1 MSQIGYP
8 QSNRIFPAVPSDL
21 RQWTQYLNRMF
32 YKGSYTITF
41 QGTTADLT
49 STANYTVS
57 ANIVTLNIPLM
68 LGTSNE
74 VVAYILQPPPHI
86 NPINSQIVPIRTVDN
101 GVTTWGTLIINTDT
115 PWQVYP
121 DSDATSW
128 TWTNTGTK
136 GVRGTTI
143 TYSLD

>member
-8 QSNRIFPAVPSDL
+8 QSNRVFPAVPSDL

-32 YKGSYTITF
+32 YKGSFTITF
-41 QGTTADLT
+41 EGTTVDLT
-49 STANYTVS
+49 GTAYYTVS
-57 ANIVTLNIPLM
+57 ANIVTLQIPLL

-74 VVAYILQPPPHI
+74 TVAYMLMPVPQIT
-86 NPINSQIVPIRTVDN
+86 PITTQVCPIRTVDN
-101 GVTTWGTLIINTDT
+101 GVTTWGTLILNTDT

-121 DSDATSW
+121 SADDSSW
-128 TWTNTGTK
+128 NWTAAGTK